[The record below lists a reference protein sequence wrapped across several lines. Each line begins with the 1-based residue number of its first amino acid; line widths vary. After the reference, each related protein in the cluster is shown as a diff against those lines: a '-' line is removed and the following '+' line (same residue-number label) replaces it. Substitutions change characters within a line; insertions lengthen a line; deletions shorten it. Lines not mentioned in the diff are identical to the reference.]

1 KIVIG
6 VIFRR
11 LVFVFGWTALHEA
24 CNRGFVSVA
33 VELINAGASVNA
45 KGLDNETPLHDA
57 CVNNHLKLVELL
69 LESGASTSIV
79 NRRGQTPADVCRS
92 PVILALLQQSARDT
106 SEVLG
111 LEMSRRTPPSSA
123 VKGPDALKVEIKEEE
138 EQCDEGCDRSCE
150 GSSTSA
156 PQVSSAS
163 TSTSSSSSSCSGGRP
178 SSPRVALRITS
189 TGQAKTPDKRNS
201 TDSKSTEGRAS
212 SDDPYEFKC
221 TKDETPSSGNK
232 DEEEEESSSK
242 PHTPG
247 KNDSAGEERG
257 EKRSI
262 DDDEDETA
270 RKRKRKEEVKD
281 QLPVTPS
288 KNAGKGEK
296 TSKPSS
302 RSCSSNSGPNYTA
315 NSGKNS
321 SILGATSGGALAA
334 VDPPT
339 SQDTN
344 RKSPQTSSSS
354 PKSSIKQ
361 EKCDEAADEENCS
374 RSDAPNSTNSSSS
387 TGNSSNGNN
396 NNSSP
401 KVPPLKIVLSSCGNN
416 SNNNNPN
423 SGINSTTGGS
433 GSSGGID
440 QESAGQQ
447 SGNGGNKNGN
457 GNGGSSGRH
466 LPYVVSSSSNAGQ
479 DHINIKEENNSSA
492 HTSSSTASNNSTHD
506 SKDNL
511 SPLVK
516 EEPLSPGGCEKSATR
531 ITRSTRSNT
540 DEAGSAASVKL
551 EVKVE
556 EAAVTSISST
566 PATLSSATTTP
577 LTATTSV
584 SASSS
589 STSNNSAPAA
599 SSSSTTEVVH
609 PRKRKINIKEED
621 SDPPPPPSV
630 PELPLSNCYQMFL
643 VIRKQ
648 IDDRRK
654 LLFPVQPIPPQGF
667 KDYLMNRATYV
678 LAGNPASQQ
687 SVPLM
692 TPPASLPQPLKDLFT
707 EQERARHKLRLLHQ
721 IEREKMALCV
731 EQEIL
736 RVHGRR
742 AAALANQM
750 LPFSAC
756 NILRDQ
762 EVYNVLTPEQEEKHR
777 NARSRFNGRLFNSWL
792 QDVDDKWEKI
802 RESMVLRQQN
812 EAESLHAVHRMDWEW
827 KMKEVGLCDN
837 KSNPVIDDL
846 HVPMVAVSDFDHL
859 SA

>member
-1 KIVIG
+1 MLIEQ
-6 VIFRR
+6 RPQ
-11 LVFVFGWTALHEA
+11 LH
-24 CNRGFVSVA
+24 CQ
-33 VELINAGASVNA
+33 L
-45 KGLDNETPLHDA
+45 
-57 CVNNHLKLVELL
+57 
-69 LESGASTSIV
+69 
-79 NRRGQTPADVCRS
+79 GQE
-92 PVILALLQQSARDT
+92 QQH
-106 SEVLG
+106 
-111 LEMSRRTPPSSA
+111 P
-123 VKGPDALKVEIKEEE
+123 
-138 EQCDEGCDRSCE
+138 
-150 GSSTSA
+150 GSH
-156 PQVSSAS
+156 QW
-163 TSTSSSSSSCSGGRP
+163 
-178 SSPRVALRITS
+178 
-189 TGQAKTPDKRNS
+189 
-201 TDSKSTEGRAS
+201 
-212 SDDPYEFKC
+212 
-221 TKDETPSSGNK
+221 
-232 DEEEEESSSK
+232 
-242 PHTPG
+242 
-247 KNDSAGEERG
+247 
-257 EKRSI
+257 
-262 DDDEDETA
+262 
-270 RKRKRKEEVKD
+270 
-281 QLPVTPS
+281 
-288 KNAGKGEK
+288 
-296 TSKPSS
+296 
-302 RSCSSNSGPNYTA
+302 
-315 NSGKNS
+315 
-321 SILGATSGGALAA
+321 
-334 VDPPT
+334 
-339 SQDTN
+339 
-344 RKSPQTSSSS
+344 
-354 PKSSIKQ
+354 
-361 EKCDEAADEENCS
+361 

-516 EEPLSPGGCEKSATR
+516 V
-531 ITRSTRSNT
+531 
-540 DEAGSAASVKL
+540 VKL